1 MISAMKLFNVRV
13 TYKQVP
19 VHALEKFMV
28 KDTDHMYS
36 MLREYYD
43 ECFILQT
50 CNRVEFYTVSTNDND
65 ESHIIS
71 KWAESIAMDTL
82 ELGKSVIVSKD
93 EDAVMHLFRLSCGL
107 DSLIVG
113 EDQILAQ
120 IKRAYEYAK
129 KSNAIGVYLSLIL
142 DKAIRVGSKVRMSTD
157 IGKGSISYGS
167 IAVRLAEEYSGSLEG
182 KSIILIGSGEGASMI
197 AKALIKRGLD
207 FMVTSRTIERAK
219 AFADTIGGKPIGF
232 EDAML
237 MLDSVDMLFI
247 ATIAPYYLLTYERLK
262 QLVDIRVKKGKSSP
276 LIIVDISNPS
286 TVEPRVAGLPGIRLV
301 TFDEI
306 AGIVEKNKS
315 IRMSKVNEAE
325 SMVKQEV
332 DLMRQRLKRFEVE
345 PMIDSLF
352 RRIDAIRKRELDK
365 ALNMLDSLSEE
376 QKRVIEQMS
385 YAIVESILSIPMD
398 ELRKASEHGDNEL
411 IKVATRLFRYEDR
424 GV

>member
-1 MISAMKLFNVRV
+1 MISTVRLFNVRV

-19 VHALEKFMV
+19 VHALEMFIV

-36 MLREYYD
+36 MLKEYYD

-50 CNRVEFYTVSTNDND
+50 CNRVEFYAVSTNDKD
-65 ESHIIS
+65 ESYIIS
-71 KWAESIAMDTL
+71 KWAESICMDAL
-82 ELGKSVIVSKD
+82 ELGKSIIVSKD
-93 EDAVMHLFRLSCGL
+93 DDVIMHLFRLSCGL

-120 IKRAYEYAK
+120 IKRAYEHAK
-129 KSNAIGVYLSLIL
+129 KSNAIGMYLTLIL

-167 IAVRLAEEYSGSLEG
+167 IAVRLAEEYANGLEG

-197 AKALIKRGLD
+197 AKALINRGID

-219 AFADTIGGKPIGF
+219 AFADTIGGKPVCF
-232 EDAML
+232 DDAML
-237 MLDSVDMLFI
+237 MLDRVDVLFI

-262 QLVDIRVKKGKSSP
+262 HLVDLRVKRGKGQ

-286 TVEPRVAGLPGIRLV
+286 TVEPKVAELPSIRLV
-301 TFDEI
+301 RFDEI
-306 AGIVEKNKS
+306 AGIVERNKS

-325 SMVKQEV
+325 SIVKQEV
-332 DLMRQRLKRFEVE
+332 DLMIQRLRRFEVE

-365 ALNMLDSLSEE
+365 ALNMLNGLSEE

-398 ELRKASEHGDNEL
+398 ELRKASEHGDSEL

-424 GV
+424 

>member
-1 MISAMKLFNVRV
+1 MISTIRLFNVRV

-19 VHALEKFMV
+19 VHALEMFIV
-28 KDTDHMYS
+28 KDTDHMYN
-36 MLREYYD
+36 MLKEYYD

-50 CNRVEFYTVSTNDND
+50 CNRVEFYAVSTNDKD
-65 ESHIIS
+65 ESYIIS
-71 KWAESIAMDTL
+71 KWAESICMDAL
-82 ELGKSVIVSKD
+82 ELGKSIIVSKD
-93 EDAVMHLFRLSCGL
+93 DDVIMHLFRLSCGL

-120 IKRAYEYAK
+120 IKRAYEHAK
-129 KSNAIGVYLSLIL
+129 KSNAIGMYLTLIL

-167 IAVRLAEEYSGSLEG
+167 IAVRLAEEYANCLEG

-197 AKALIKRGLD
+197 AKALINRGID

-219 AFADTIGGKPIGF
+219 AFADTIGGKPVCF
-232 EDAML
+232 DDAML
-237 MLDSVDMLFI
+237 MLDRVDVLFI

-262 QLVDIRVKKGKSSP
+262 HLVDLRVKRGKSQ

-286 TVEPRVAGLPGIRLV
+286 TVEPKVAELPSIRLV
-301 TFDEI
+301 RFDEI
-306 AGIVEKNKS
+306 AGIVERNKS

-325 SMVKQEV
+325 SIVKQEV
-332 DLMRQRLKRFEVE
+332 DLMIQRLRRFEVE

-365 ALNMLDSLSEE
+365 ALNMLNGLSEE

-398 ELRKASEHGDNEL
+398 ELRKASEHGDSEL

-424 GV
+424 

>member
-1 MISAMKLFNVRV
+1 MISTIRLFNVRV

-19 VHALEKFMV
+19 VHALEMFMV
-28 KDTDHMYS
+28 KNTDHMYS
-36 MLREYYD
+36 MLKEYYD

-50 CNRVEFYTVSTNDND
+50 CNRVEFYAVSTNDKRD
-65 ESHIIS
+65 ESYIIN
-71 KWAESIAMDTL
+71 KWAESIAIDAL

-93 EDAVMHLFRLSCGL
+93 YDAIMHLFRLSCGL

-120 IKRAYEYAK
+120 IKRAYEHAK
-129 KSNAIGVYLSLIL
+129 KINAICMYLSLIL

-167 IAVRLAEEYSGSLEG
+167 IAVRLAEEYAKGLEG

-197 AKALIKRGLD
+197 AKALINRGID

-219 AFADTIGGKPIGF
+219 AFADTIGGKPICF
-232 EDAML
+232 DDAML
-237 MLDSVDMLFI
+237 MLDSVDVLFI
-247 ATIAPYYLLTYERLK
+247 ATIAPYYLLTYEKLK
-262 QLVDIRVKKGKSSP
+262 HLVDLRVRKGKSQ

-286 TVEPRVAGLPGIRLV
+286 TVEPKVADLPSIRLV
-301 TFDEI
+301 RFDEI
-306 AGIVEKNKS
+306 AGIVERNKS

-325 SMVKQEV
+325 SIVKQEV
-332 DLMRQRLKRFEVE
+332 DLMIQRLRRFEVE

-365 ALNMLDSLSEE
+365 ALNMLNGLSNE
-376 QKRVIEQMS
+376 QKRIIEQMS

-398 ELRKASEHGDNEL
+398 ELRKASEHGDSEL

-424 GV
+424 